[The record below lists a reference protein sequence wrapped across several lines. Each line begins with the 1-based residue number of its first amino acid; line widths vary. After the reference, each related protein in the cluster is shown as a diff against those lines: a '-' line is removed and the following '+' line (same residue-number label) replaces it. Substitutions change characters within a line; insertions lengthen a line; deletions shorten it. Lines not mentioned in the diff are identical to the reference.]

1 MVYQFWIPFVVLFVA
16 VSICEHKWCM
26 LRDVS
31 GARPQPYSWARVQL
45 AWWTV
50 IILSS
55 FVAVLWKSDV
65 APTLAGST
73 LVLLGI
79 SSLTTAAARLV
90 DVSDETSP
98 AITRHQDEKSETF
111 FLDILSDQNGVSI
124 SRFQALV
131 FNLVFGI
138 WMITKV
144 VNNLGN
150 VTVGSAADDINGVI
164 PVIEP
169 NNLVLL
175 GLSSATYAALKV
187 TENKEKKAQE
197 KQALAASALEE
208 EPLEA
213 TEPAVG

>member
-1 MVYQFWIPFVVLFVA
+1 MVYQFWVPFIILFMA
-16 VSICEHKWCM
+16 VSICEHRWCM
-26 LRDVS
+26 LRDTS
-31 GARPQPYSWARVQL
+31 AARPQPYSWARVQL
-45 AWWTV
+45 AWWTI

-55 FVAVLWKSDV
+55 FIAVLWRSNV
-65 APTLAGST
+65 APTLTGSA

-90 DVSDETSP
+90 DVSDEISTGL
-98 AITRHQDEKSETF
+98 TRHQDEKSETF

-124 SRFQALV
+124 SRFQTVV
-131 FNLVFGI
+131 FNLVFGL

-144 VNNLGN
+144 VNNLGPI
-150 VTVGSAADDINGVI
+150 TVGSPANAINGVI

-169 NNLVLL
+169 NNLILL
-175 GLSSATYAALKV
+175 GLSSATYAALKI

-197 KQALAASALEE
+197 KNALITTSADEDRVE
-208 EPLEA
+208 T